1 MQSNIIA
8 SKLSIHAKKRAV
20 ERLHINEAVAEGY
33 VLFLLHNGAIDQGIF
48 GNARSYLHQDTGIR
62 ILVDINEPVVITLYT
77 NHQAPVYKITNPRL
91 RTALENELTAIINDA
106 KIDMDYLS
114 RQLDRLANQVLVLEI
129 ESHCCKSETT
139 YNAMQATI
147 QAHLQSME
155 NIEKEI
161 QASMKAIEAANEEIC
176 TVCA

>member
-1 MQSNIIA
+1 MRTEIIA
-8 SKLSIHAKKRAV
+8 TKLTTHAKERAV
-20 ERLHINEAVAEGY
+20 ERLHINEAIAEDY

-48 GNARSYLHQDTGIR
+48 GNARSYLHKGAGIR
-62 ILVDINEPVVITLYT
+62 ILVDLNEPKVITLYT

-91 RTALENELTAIINDA
+91 RTALENELAAIINDA

-129 ESHCCKSETT
+129 ESHCCKSETV

-147 QAHLQSME
+147 EAHLQSME
-155 NIEKEI
+155 NIEREI
-161 QASMKAIEAANEEIC
+161 RASMKAIETANAEIC